1 MTKSKTTKTTKKDTN
16 KVVSKITKD
25 MTLGEVIT
33 RYPESAEV
41 MMEYGLHCI
50 GCHVA
55 AWESVEEGA
64 KAHGLDDK
72 QVKEMLDKMNKIVD
86 K

>member
-1 MTKSKTTKTTKKDTN
+1 MTKSKTTKTA
-16 KVVSKITKD
+16 KITKD
-25 MTLGEVIT
+25 MTLGDVVT

-72 QVKEMLDKMNKIVD
+72 KVKEMLDKMNKAVEEI

>member
-1 MTKSKTTKTTKKDTN
+1 MTKTKTA
-16 KVVSKITKD
+16 KITKD
-25 MTLGEVIT
+25 MTLGEVVT

-41 MMEYGLHCI
+41 MREYGLHCI

-55 AWESVEEGA
+55 TWESVEEGA
-64 KAHGLDDK
+64 KVHGLDDK
-72 QVKEMLDKMNKIVD
+72 KVKEMLDKMNKAV

>member
-1 MTKSKTTKTTKKDTN
+1 MTKTKTA
-16 KVVSKITKD
+16 KITKD

-33 RYPESAEV
+33 KHPESAEI
-41 MMEYGLHCI
+41 MAEYGLHCI

-64 KAHGLDDK
+64 KAHGLNDEK
-72 QVKEMLDKMNKIVD
+72 VKEMLDKMNKAVEG
-86 K
+86 KK